1 MSYCIQARH
10 DLVPMNPNFEV
21 LVDGMISPLRLATLR
36 FPKTIKVPPLRVFQ
50 NIGKAIKSV
59 DSWVVKPSLY
69 NSFCRN
75 VARSC
80 CLFAAPLDFIAFST
94 YMDVHNKGER
104 SQKAQSDV

>member
-21 LVDGMISPLRLATLR
+21 LVDWHDFASMPFHLEGSKNYQSSPTTGLR
-36 FPKTIKVPPLRVFQ
+36 

-59 DSWVVKPSLY
+59 DSWVVKRAPSLY

-80 CLFAAPLDFIAFST
+80 CLFAAPLDFIAFNT
-94 YMDVHNKGER
+94 YGIT
-104 SQKAQSDV
+104 